1 MRKLVSMTFVLL
13 MCTLHLFAQEKTVT
27 GKVTDEK
34 DGTPLAGVSVTVK
47 GTTVG
52 TVTGVDGSY
61 RLSVP
66 ANAKTLVFS
75 FVNFEP
81 IEMSLGNRSSI
92 SVGLTSNEKSLQ
104 EVVVTGYSRE
114 KKTQFTGSAT
124 ILSSKVVETVP
135 VGAFDQRAQIVGR
148 QIVGVINFPP
158 KQVGPFLSEFLLTGF
173 PTDDGVVITT
183 LERPVPNGTR
193 LA

>member
-75 FVNFEP
+75 FVNFES

-135 VGAFDQRAQIVGR
+135 VGAFDQRAQVFGR
-148 QIVGVINFPP
+148 QIVGEARQHREGQGQHRQI
-158 KQVGPFLSEFLLTGF
+158 
-173 PTDDGVVITT
+173 
-183 LERPVPNGTR
+183 R
-193 LA
+193 LNR